1 MLKFMGKICRQEI
14 GSCIIFPDLEYV
26 IIEIKAK
33 LSSCISVLHDTFKWT
48 KSDRKFVSIK

>member
-26 IIEIKAK
+26 VIEVKAK